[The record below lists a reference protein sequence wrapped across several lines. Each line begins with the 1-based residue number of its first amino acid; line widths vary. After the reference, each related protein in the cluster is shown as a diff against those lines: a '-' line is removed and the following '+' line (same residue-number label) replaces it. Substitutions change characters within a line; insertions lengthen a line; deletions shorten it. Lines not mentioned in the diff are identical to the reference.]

1 MGWEKQRAAPIDKSE
16 PPVDYRIDLPLTG
29 RLAAGESVVR
39 DPAAIWVSSITPP
52 LSVYTSV
59 LLSSRYTL
67 VFHAGQ

>member
-52 LSVYTSV
+52 PSIGLYYICTT
-59 LLSSRYTL
+59 Y
-67 VFHAGQ
+67 